1 MTSGC
6 NRSHTALP
14 MEELPIMTIPET
26 MRQVR
31 FDGAGG
37 PEVIRLETA
46 PVPQPGTGQVLIEV
60 AAAGVNRPDCLQRA
74 GGYPPP
80 PGATDVPGLEVSG
93 RVVAV
98 GAGVQELTV
107 GDEVCALVA
116 SGGYAEYCVADAAL
130 CLPIP
135 SPLSLLEGAGIP
147 ENYYTV
153 YDNVFTRGRLAAGET
168 LLVHGGSSGIGSTA
182 IQLAK
187 QFGATVYATAGSP
200 EKCDF
205 CRSLGADVAIDYRE
219 QDFVEEIRTLTDG
232 RGVDVILDMVG
243 GPYIERNLSILA
255 IEGRLVQIAFL
266 QTSKVEINLMPVM
279 LRRLTVTGSTLRPR
293 SVELKAKIAEALRQ
307 IVWPLL
313 EKGAVRPVIHATF
326 PLEQAREAH
335 QLMESSAHQG
345 KIMLEIRK

>member
-1 MTSGC
+1 M
-6 NRSHTALP
+6 A
-14 MEELPIMTIPET
+14 IPET
-26 MRQVR
+26 MRQVG
-31 FDGAGG
+31 FQGAGG

-46 PVPQPGTGQVLIEV
+46 PVPQPGLGQVLIEV

-80 PGATDVPGLEVSG
+80 PGATNVPGLEVSG
-93 RVVAV
+93 RIVAV
-98 GAGVQELTV
+98 GEGIDGLKV

-135 SPLSLLEGAGIP
+135 GPLSLLEAGGIP
-147 ENYYTV
+147 ETYFTV

-187 QFGATVYATAGSP
+187 QAGATVYATAGSP

-205 CRSLGADVAIDYRE
+205 CRSLGADVAIDYRDK
-219 QDFVEEIRTLTDG
+219 DFVEEIRQLTDK

-243 GPYIERNLSILA
+243 GPYIARNVSILA
-255 IEGRLVQIAFL
+255 VEGRLVQIAFL
-266 QTSKVEINLMPVM
+266 QSSKVEIDFMPVM
-279 LRRLTVTGSTLRPR
+279 LRRLTITGSTLRPR
-293 SVELKAKIAEALRQ
+293 SVALKAKIADALRQ
-307 IVWPLL
+307 NVWPLL
-313 EKGAVRPVIHATF
+313 ERGAVRPIIHATF

-335 QLMESSAHQG
+335 ELMESSAHLG

>member
-1 MTSGC
+1 M
-6 NRSHTALP
+6 A
-14 MEELPIMTIPET
+14 IPET

-46 PVPQPGTGQVLIEV
+46 QVPQPGSGQVLIEV
-60 AAAGVNRPDCLQRA
+60 VAAGVNRPDCLQRA

-93 RVVAV
+93 RIVAT
-98 GAGVQELTV
+98 GADVEGLKV

-135 SPLSLLEGAGIP
+135 GPLSLLEAGGIP
-147 ENYYTV
+147 ETYFTV

-187 QFGATVYATAGSP
+187 QAGATVYATAGSP

-205 CRSLGADVAIDYRE
+205 CRSLGADVAIDYRS
-219 QDFVEEIRTLTDG
+219 QDFVEEVRRLTEK

-243 GPYIERNLSILA
+243 GPYIARNLSVLA
-255 IEGRLVQIAFL
+255 LEGRLVQIAFL
-266 QTSKVEINLMPVM
+266 QSSKVEIDFMPVM
-279 LRRLTVTGSTLRPR
+279 TRRLTVTGSTLRPR
-293 SVELKAKIAEALRQ
+293 SVALKAKIAEALRQ
-307 IVWPLL
+307 NVWPLL
-313 EKGAVRPVIHATF
+313 EKGAVKPIIHATF
-326 PLEQAREAH
+326 PLERAREAH
-335 QLMESSAHQG
+335 ELMESSAHQG